1 MDSERPERRR
11 CLLAARD
18 RVAMQ
23 NLNVT
28 GSRRAK
34 HEEGLYALY
43 LDNIPRYLDSAEGF
57 ARGPPCQNL
66 TDVALVTMKTCP

>member
-1 MDSERPERRR
+1 MDSEWRENRW
-11 CLLAARD
+11 CLLGARD

-23 NLNVT
+23 NSNVA
-28 GSRRAK
+28 GSSRAK